1 MSSKASIFANI
12 SAMCLL
18 MYGFSVRAENASA
31 FLKCVLDSS
40 KESLTCF
47 DKLISNKSPLRRN
60 KK

>member
-47 DKLISNKSPLRRN
+47 DKLI
-60 KK
+60 